1 MVYIQENQNKKEEA
15 KWQKTVLIIIML
27 LFSVSATA
35 VSAYLYG
42 KAFRDIFSILVIATA
57 CFGCVVFSLIQS
69 DIAGTLHY
77 DNGKHYAR
85 FVFIFIVGIVAGC
98 LLPLLPDTGWV
109 FPALALALTLFSN
122 TVTGMVAYAGILGI
136 CVSLSDIGV
145 FVYILYFLLGMIF
158 SVLFEQLDE
167 EYKTGKLIG
176 IAFILYVTSITA
188 MVVFQTRGRL
198 EIEQFLI
205 PVMNIFVTFLL
216 ILAVLR
222 FYCATVVDSEKG
234 KYLRINDQEFELL
247 AKYKEEN
254 EELYYNA
261 IHTAYFVEK
270 AARLLNMDVD
280 VAKNGG
286 YYHRIIVAE
295 CKQQDISLEELCRK
309 KKFPPKAVKL
319 LQEYNYKSEIIQ
331 MRETAVVY
339 IVDAVV
345 SSLLYL
351 IDKNPDNNIDYGTI
365 ASAIIKRKIDSG
377 ILNKSALTIC
387 DIVEMDKIFTGEK
400 LYYDFLRRK

>member
-1 MVYIQENQNKKEEA
+1 MKKEEA
-15 KWQKTVLIIIML
+15 KWQKIVLITIML
-27 LFSVSATA
+27 LLSISATA

-42 KAFRDIFSILVIATA
+42 KAFRDIFTILVIVTA
-57 CFGCVVFSLIQS
+57 CFGSVVFSLIQS

-77 DNGKHYAR
+77 DNDEHYIR
-85 FVFIFIVGIVAGC
+85 FGLIYLIGIAAGC
-98 LLPLLPDTGWV
+98 LLPLLPDTGWA

-136 CVSLSDIGV
+136 CVSLSDTGT
-145 FVYILYFLLGMIF
+145 FVYILYFLLGMIL

-167 EYKTGKLIG
+167 EYKTGKQIS
-176 IAFILYVTSITA
+176 IAFILYVTVITA
-188 MVVFQTRGRL
+188 MVVFKTRGRL

-205 PVMNIFVTFLL
+205 PIMNIFVTLL
-216 ILAVLR
+216 LMLAVLR

-247 AKYKEEN
+247 AKYKEED

-270 AARLLNMDVD
+270 TARLLNMDVD
-280 VAKNGG
+280 VAKSGG

-295 CKQQDISLEELCRK
+295 CKKQDMSLEELCHK

-319 LQEYNYKSEIIQ
+319 LQEYNYKSETIQ
-331 MRETAVVY
+331 MREAAVVY

-351 IDKNPDNNIDYGTI
+351 IDKNRDSDVDYGTI
-365 ASAIIKRKIDSG
+365 AVAIIKRKIDSG
-377 ILNKSALTIC
+377 ILNKSSLTIC
-387 DIVEMDKIFTGEK
+387 DIVEMEKIFTGEK
-400 LYYDFLRRK
+400 LYYDFLRRE

>member
-1 MVYIQENQNKKEEA
+1 MRKEEA
-15 KWQKTVLIIIML
+15 KWQKIVFITIML
-27 LFSVSATA
+27 LLSISATV

-42 KAFRDIFSILVIATA
+42 KAFRDIFTILVIATA
-57 CFGCVVFSLIQS
+57 CFGSVVFSLIQS

-77 DNGKHYAR
+77 DNGEHYIR
-85 FVFIFIVGIVAGC
+85 FVLIFLIGISAGC
-98 LLPLLPDTGWV
+98 LLPLLPDTGWI

-122 TVTGMVAYAGILGI
+122 TVTGMVAYAGILGV
-136 CVSLSDIGV
+136 CVLLSDTGV
-145 FVYILYFLLGMIF
+145 FVYVLYFLLGVIF

-167 EYKTGKLIG
+167 EYKTGKQIG
-176 IAFILYVTSITA
+176 ITFILYVTSITA

-216 ILAVLR
+216 MLAVLR

-247 AKYKEEN
+247 AKYKEEDQ
-254 EELYYNA
+254 ELYYNA

-270 AARLLNMDVD
+270 TARLLNMDVD
-280 VAKNGG
+280 VAKCGG

-295 CKQQDISLEELCRK
+295 CKKQDMSLEELCRK

-319 LQEYNYKSEIIQ
+319 LQEYNYKSETIQ
-331 MRETAVVY
+331 MREAAVVY

-345 SSLLYL
+345 ASLLYL
-351 IDKNPDNNIDYGTI
+351 IDKNTDSNIDYGTI
-365 ASAIIKRKIDSG
+365 AAAIIKRKIDSG
-377 ILNKSALTIC
+377 ILNKSSLTIC
-387 DIVEMDKIFTGEK
+387 DIVEMEKIFTGEK
-400 LYYDFLRRK
+400 LYYDFLRRE